1 MLETLGPT
9 RARRPRKRVP
19 DMSRKLFAHLPLLWI
34 LETPHTTGLLDS
46 SYHEVCWSWA
56 GHPASPIGRTLW
68 YVPVKRAMESSPSL
82 RRNFVTGIVTYFN
95 FFFLPKTSRVC
106 EVHSGE
112 NRACRSSSPF
122 FRAHRTSGLL
132 WPLSRGRYLAC
143 FLETSKQ
150 SKIHAFSIGKWESRL
165 SSKTEFLG
173 N

>member
-46 SYHEVCWSWA
+46 SYHKVCWSWA

-82 RRNFVTGIVTYFN
+82 RRNFVTGIITYFTLT
-95 FFFLPKTSRVC
+95 FFFSPRHLESVKCTLVRTGHADLVLPS
-106 EVHSGE
+106 SGHIIH
-112 NRACRSSSPF
+112 P
-122 FRAHRTSGLL
+122 
-132 WPLSRGRYLAC
+132 AC
-143 FLETSKQ
+143 FDRWAEGGTWLAS
-150 SKIHAFSIGKWESRL
+150 
-165 SSKTEFLG
+165 
-173 N
+173 